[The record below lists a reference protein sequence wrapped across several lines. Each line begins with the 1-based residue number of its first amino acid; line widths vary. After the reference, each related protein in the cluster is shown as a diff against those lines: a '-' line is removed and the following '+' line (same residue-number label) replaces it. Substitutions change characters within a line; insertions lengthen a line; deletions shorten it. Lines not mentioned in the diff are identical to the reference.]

1 MRIGTVLGAA
11 LLAAGVTLSA
21 TGIGAADPTQPGIT
35 PLPAP
40 ADTQP
45 GVTVAPA
52 PTTGSAPAGTQP
64 GIQLLPA
71 LRGTDKAVDY
81 AVAVSQDRRAVVT
94 TLDAGRFDL
103 VHDAQVVT
111 VTDAAGAVIAALP
124 MAVRLGQHTVSL
136 TPAIDPTGTRLTLTP
151 IGESDTPVRDI
162 SAQERFF
169 AETQRLQPQIIEGAA
184 IGAAIGFVLGF
195 PLGLFV
201 LDFITVPVATVAGAA
216 IGAMAGYAMAGG
228 QPAVD
233 TAIAYLT
240 GAP

>member
-1 MRIGTVLGAA
+1 MRIGTVFGAV

-35 PLPAP
+35 PLPAQ
-40 ADTQP
+40 T
-45 GVTVAPA
+45 TAP
-52 PTTGSAPAGTQP
+52 APAGTQP
-64 GIQLLPA
+64 GITPA
-71 LRGTDKAVDY
+71 PEGTQPGITLRGADKDVDY
-81 AVAVSQDRRAVVT
+81 QVGVSEDRRAVVT

-103 VHDAQVVT
+103 AHDGKVVT
-111 VTDAAGAVIAALP
+111 ITDAAGTVLAALP
-124 MAVRLGQHTVSL
+124 MAVRLGAHTTTL
-136 TPAIDPTGTRLTLTP
+136 TPAIDATGTELTLTP

-169 AETQRLQPQIIEGAA
+169 AETQRLQPEIIQGAA

-233 TAIAYLT
+233 TAIAYVT